1 MKKIFLLAILASA
14 LSGNAQSLK
23 DALYSGKLKLDTG
36 QVIRKGDDLSSK
48 IDTTTRKPAPVET
61 KVTAPPATVLTV
73 QGDSVVV
80 TTVAPIATPATDS
93 TMGTTADNTAP
104 KSNDRAWKDFVTELQ
119 GTLRTD
125 VLPSKKIKAGT
136 YSLLVDYTIDVDGQI
151 IVNNVNSSPENSFL
165 AEQVRERITLSAPK
179 MTPLLGT
186 NGKPRKAPK
195 KYTMVVT
202 K

>member
-1 MKKIFLLAILASA
+1 
-14 LSGNAQSLK
+14 
-23 DALYSGKLKLDTG
+23 
-36 QVIRKGDDLSSK
+36 
-48 IDTTTRKPAPVET
+48 
-61 KVTAPPATVLTV
+61 VTPPPATVLTV

-80 TTVAPIATPATDS
+80 TTVAPIAVPATDS
-93 TMGTTADNTAP
+93 AGVAIVNSAP
-104 KSNDRAWKDFVTELQ
+104 KSNDRAWKDFITELQ

-125 VLPSKKIKAGT
+125 VLPSKKIKDGT
-136 YSLLVDYTIDVDGQI
+136 YSLLIDYVIDVDGQI
-151 IVNNVNSSPENSFL
+151 IVSNVNSSPENSFL

>member
-1 MKKIFLLAILASA
+1 MKKILLLAILASA

-80 TTVAPIATPATDS
+80 TTAAPIATPVTDS
-93 TMGTTADNTAP
+93 MGTVVDAAP

-179 MTPLLGT
+179 MTPLMGT

-195 KYTMVVT
+195 KYTMIVT